1 RALLVQLC
9 HHPQRHALFIE
20 RFFVCQQCSNQLV
33 PFADRF
39 LLVAMLE
46 ALPVLL
52 SIDKHRPHDR
62 AACACL
68 VDAHAPAWFTDGLR
82 PAPPGL
88 PGHSSLRGWAMP
100 WASVMGSYG
109 GPGLSATRFRSPRRM
124 RWRPLGLAR
133 RSGMRPSRTARRIVS
148 SQTPFS
154 RAASWMSISS
164 SSWAA
169 AAVRSFFRRASRAA
183 AACSAPFSRS
193 VSVSRC
199 ASRMKA
205 ASQGGRPLGSSRPSE
220 PGILDAVLL
229 PDPVARF
236 GRHCPALFGDPE
248 GDLLEILLA
257 ASLGVPG
264 AKDLGAVPAST
275 EAITDH

>member
-1 RALLVQLC
+1 
-9 HHPQRHALFIE
+9 
-20 RFFVCQQCSNQLV
+20 
-33 PFADRF
+33 
-39 LLVAMLE
+39 
-46 ALPVLL
+46 
-52 SIDKHRPHDR
+52 
-62 AACACL
+62 
-68 VDAHAPAWFTDGLR
+68 
-82 PAPPGL
+82 
-88 PGHSSLRGWAMP
+88 MP
-100 WASVMGSYG
+100 WASVVGSYG
-109 GPGLSATRFRSPRRM
+109 RPGESATRSRSPRRT

-169 AAVRSFFRRASRAA
+169 AAATSFLRRASRAA

-257 ASLGVPG
+257 AQLGVPG

-275 EAITDH
+275 EAITDHLDLAFRWIETAEVGPHVVFAVQLAPQYDDPCARSVARQDLVDGVGGAPKWSRYGFRGFRLHFAFQSAGQIRQKPCQNSGRTVLERR